1 MILNCLHENHLPI
14 YGDGMQIRDWLYVED
29 HAKALL
35 KVLFEGKNGETYN
48 IGGNNEKTNIYVV
61 KKICRLL
68 DEMRPRKK
76 GSYIDLIKYVDDRPG
91 HDQRYAID
99 ASKIKNDLNWMPEE
113 TFESGIKK
121 TIKWYLDNEAWWQNI
136 LNRTYNLGKISK

>member
-1 MILNCLHENHLPI
+1 
-14 YGDGMQIRDWLYVED
+14 
-29 HAKALL
+29 
-35 KVLFEGKNGETYN
+35 
-48 IGGNNEKTNIYVV
+48 
-61 KKICRLL
+61 
-68 DEMRPRKK
+68 MRPRKK